1 MSKVPSATAAAAA
14 MTEVSERWRS
24 HLEGCRSGGDDYA
37 VIERSGLFDRKFY
50 LATYADVDAAGMD
63 PLRHYIDFGAREMRS
78 PNPWFDANYYRT
90 QFGQFPVG
98 FNPLLHYIESGEQL
112 GFRPH
117 PKFDPTRYRNF
128 FPVVDR
134 AKVSALWHFLNFGS
148 AGLIQT
154 RRYTPP
160 RRIEPV
166 KPPLR
171 EWVRPASVPMG
182 VNFVSPLSR
191 ISGLGV
197 SARGFVDALQSAE
210 IPVHLIEWTEGFEH
224 QETVDTGLKGVQ
236 SLQPINLIH
245 MNADIFHLVAN
256 GLRQNGILSPD
267 RYNVGIWYWELAAFR
282 HEWMP
287 WVALLDEIWCAS
299 SFNVR
304 AVDVVSARPVNL
316 LRPAVVPPVA
326 PGQFSR
332 SHFGLNDDSLVFFYN
347 CDLSSRIDRKN
358 PEALAHAFRAEF
370 GDDPRYQ
377 LVLKIG
383 LADRYP
389 ISARRVASAADGA
402 SNILLME
409 RTLSDPELADL
420 LHHTFAYVSPH
431 RSEGLGL
438 TIIEAMLSGCPVIAT
453 PYGGAADF
461 VVDGVAR
468 PLAYRLT
475 EIEVTDEPYRR
486 GCVWADPSVADI
498 RRAMRELADDPDAA
512 RALGQR
518 GKAHAEALFSREAT
532 SRAVRARLEEIWQ
545 HHASR

>member
-1 MSKVPSATAAAAA
+1 MPETDIAASDQAEIAKVA
-14 MTEVSERWRS
+14 ERWSDHTRNCAEGSDERS
-24 HLEGCRSGGDDYA
+24 A
-37 VIERSGLFDRKFY
+37 IARSGLFDGEFY
-50 LATYADVDAAGMD
+50 LAAYSDVKAAGID
-63 PLRHYIDFGAREMRS
+63 PLQHYVEYGAREMRA
-78 PNPWFDANYYRT
+78 PNPWFDPNYYRS
-90 QFGQFPVG
+90 QFVDFPRST
-98 FNPLLHYIESGEQL
+98 NPLLHYAQEGERL
-112 GFRPH
+112 GFKPH
-117 PKFDPTRYRNF
+117 PKFDPRRYQTLY
-128 FPVVDR
+128 PVVSG
-134 AKVSALWHFLNFGS
+134 AKVPPLWHFLNFGS
-148 AGLIQT
+148 MDHMEA

-160 RRIEPV
+160 RRIDPV
-166 KPPLR
+166 KPALR
-171 EWVRPASVPMG
+171 KWTRPTSVPLG

-197 SARGFVDALQSAE
+197 SARGFVDALQTAD

-224 QETVDTGLKGVQ
+224 QETVDSGLKGVAE
-236 SLQPINLIH
+236 LQPINLIH
-245 MNADIFHLVAN
+245 MNADIFHLVSN
-256 GLRQNGILSPD
+256 GLRQTGVLSPD
-267 RYNVGIWYWELAAFR
+267 RYNIGIWYWELAAFR

-299 SFNVR
+299 SFNAR
-304 AVDVVSARPVNL
+304 SVDVVSARPVNL

-332 SHFGLNDDSLVFFYN
+332 SHFGLNEDSLVFFYN

-358 PEALAHAFRAEF
+358 PEALARAFREEF

-383 LADRYP
+383 MADRHP
-389 ISARRVASAADGA
+389 NSTRRVASATGGA
-402 SNILLME
+402 TNILLMD
-409 RTLSDPELADL
+409 RTLTDPELADL

-468 PLAYRLT
+468 PLAHRLT

-486 GCVWADPSVADI
+486 GCVWADPIVADI
-498 RRAMRELADDPDAA
+498 RRAMRELADAPDAA

-532 SRAVRARLEEIWQ
+532 SRAVRTRLDEIWRT
-545 HHASR
+545 HTAG

>member
-1 MSKVPSATAAAAA
+1 MPERDIAAADEAEIA
-14 MTEVSERWRS
+14 KVAERWSSHTRNCAEGSDERS
-24 HLEGCRSGGDDYA
+24 A
-37 VIERSGLFDRKFY
+37 IERSGLFDREFY
-50 LATYADVDAAGMD
+50 LATYSDVKAAGID
-63 PLRHYIDFGAREMRS
+63 PLKHYAEFGAREFRA
-78 PNPWFDANYYRT
+78 PNRWFDPNYYRS
-90 QFGQFPVG
+90 QFVG
-98 FNPLLHYIESGEQL
+98 FLGAMNPLLHYVEEGERQ
-112 GFRPH
+112 GFKPH
-117 PKFDPTRYRNF
+117 PKFDPRRYRALY
-128 FPVVDR
+128 PVV
-134 AKVSALWHFLNFGS
+134 AEANVSPLWHFLHFGS
-148 AGLIQT
+148 MEHVET

-160 RRIEPV
+160 RRIELV

-210 IPVHLIEWTEGFEH
+210 IPVHLIEWTQGFEH

-267 RYNVGIWYWELAAFR
+267 RYNIGIWYWELAAFR

-358 PEALAHAFRAEF
+358 PEALAQAFRAEF

-383 LADRYP
+383 MAGRHP
-389 ISARRVASAADGA
+389 KSARRVASAAGGA
-402 SNILLME
+402 SNILLMD
-409 RTLSDPELADL
+409 RTLSDQELADL
-420 LHHTFAYVSPH
+420 LRHAFAYVSPH

-498 RRAMRELADDPDAA
+498 RRAMRELADAPDAA
-512 RALGQR
+512 RALGRR

-545 HHASR
+545 HHARR